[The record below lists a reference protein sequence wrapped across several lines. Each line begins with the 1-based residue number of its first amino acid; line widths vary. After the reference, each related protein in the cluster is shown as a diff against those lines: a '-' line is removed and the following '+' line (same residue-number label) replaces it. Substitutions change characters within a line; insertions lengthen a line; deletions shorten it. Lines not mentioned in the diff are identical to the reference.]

1 MSSMTGEGE
10 RERREMQ
17 NEKNCGFARIVQE
30 KENKEKKRIS

>member
-10 RERREMQ
+10 KERREVL
-17 NEKNCGFARIVQE
+17 NEKNCGFARIARE